1 MSAAIG
7 LAIEHGF
14 EPPVAAV
21 LLLTV
26 GALLW
31 RRSRQS
37 GGTELKLV
45 LDNMPFGVAMFSA
58 ERKLLVCN
66 TRYAEVYSLPAHL
79 AKPGATQSEILQFRI
94 QNGVHAGT
102 DAKAYVQDRVAIA
115 AQGEAKKSIL
125 ELSNGRVLSVSHC
138 PLANGGWVSTHEDIT
153 ERIALERKNAVLTQD
168 AARREKVEAAIG
180 AFRSRI
186 DDVLRQLCDSAA
198 KMKATAGALSS
209 SSGDAVQKVEGA
221 ASDMST
227 AASSVHAAMSAAT
240 EMHASIQ
247 EIERQLS
254 LATQIVTGAVHEA
267 EATNKN
273 IDALSSTATAIS
285 QVVGLIQS
293 IAEQS
298 KLLSLNATIEA
309 ARSGEAGRGFSVV
322 ASEVRTLSAETSKAT
337 EEINAQI
344 RAAKSSTG
352 GAIEVIQRIQAK
364 MREIDQYTSAIAASI
379 GQQSAATTEIAESIE
394 VAARGARLA
403 ADVFSDARSAM
414 LNMQS
419 SAQSVLGASNVV
431 DRTAAALQQSVEEF
445 LRQVAA

>member
-1 MSAAIG
+1 
-7 LAIEHGF
+7 
-14 EPPVAAV
+14 
-21 LLLTV
+21 
-26 GALLW
+26 
-31 RRSRQS
+31 
-37 GGTELKLV
+37 
-45 LDNMPFGVAMFSA
+45 
-58 ERKLLVCN
+58 
-66 TRYAEVYSLPAHL
+66 
-79 AKPGATQSEILQFRI
+79 
-94 QNGVHAGT
+94 
-102 DAKAYVQDRVAIA
+102 
-115 AQGEAKKSIL
+115 
-125 ELSNGRVLSVSHC
+125 
-138 PLANGGWVSTHEDIT
+138 
-153 ERIALERKNAVLTQD
+153 
-168 AARREKVEAAIG
+168 
-180 AFRSRI
+180 
-186 DDVLRQLCDSAA
+186 
-198 KMKATAGALSS
+198 
-209 SSGDAVQKVEGA
+209 
-221 ASDMST
+221 MST
-227 AASSVHAAMSAAT
+227 AAFSVHAAMSAAT

-273 IDALSSTATAIS
+273 IDALSSTANAIS